1 MMKLEGALFP
11 WRFRV
16 VLGLLG
22 IMVAAISWRI
32 IDLQVIDR
40 AFLKGQ
46 GDARSMRHIP
56 IPAHR
61 GLITDRNGEPLAVS
75 TPVSTLW
82 ANPKELQ
89 LAKDRW
95 PELARALGQ
104 DPAQMSERFEANAS
118 KEFLYL
124 VRGLTP
130 EQGQAVMDLK
140 VPGVYSLEE
149 FRRFYPAGDVTAHM
163 VGFTDLDDHG
173 REGVELAYDEW
184 LAGVAGRRQVI
195 KDRRGRLIRDVQV
208 TKNAK
213 AGKTLALSIDL
224 RLQYLA
230 TRELRK
236 AITDNQAKAG
246 SLVIM
251 DVKTGEVLAMV
262 NMPTYNPNNR
272 RTMVPAAMR
281 NRAIIDVFEPG
292 STMKPLSMSAALE
305 TGRWKPTDKVE
316 VYPGSLQIG
325 RYTIKDVSK
334 TEGPVL
340 DLTGILINSS
350 NVGMSKVAFDV
361 GGENIYRVMSS
372 VGLGQYSGLGF
383 PGERVGNLPNHRE
396 WHKAETA
403 TLSYGYGLS
412 VTALQLVH
420 AYATLANHGKLV
432 PLSIL
437 KVDNEPEGAQVIPQ
451 NVASTIQGM
460 LQQVIEAPRG
470 VYRAQVPGYHVA
482 GKSGTARKATI
493 GSRGYTENAYR
504 SLFAGFGP
512 ISNPRYAVVV
522 VIDEPGAG
530 GYFGGLV
537 SAPVFSKVMSGTLR
551 LMNVPPD
558 NLPATPQ
565 QQANATP
572 VAVPLAAPVKG
583 RQG

>member
-1 MMKLEGALFP
+1 MMKLEGALYP

-16 VLGLLG
+16 VIGLLA
-22 IMVAAISWRI
+22 IMVGAICWRI
-32 IDLQVIDR
+32 IDLQVVDR
-40 AFLKGQ
+40 DFLKGQ
-46 GDARSMRHIP
+46 GDARSLRHIP

-75 TPVSTLW
+75 TPVTTLW
-82 ANPKELQ
+82 ANPKEMQ
-89 LAKDRW
+89 ASKDRW
-95 PELARALGQ
+95 PQLAAALGQ
-104 DPAQMSERFEANAS
+104 NPQQLVERLTAQAS
-118 KEFLYL
+118 KEFIYL

-130 EQGQAVMDLK
+130 EQGQHVLDLK
-140 VPGVYSLEE
+140 VPGVYGLEE

-184 LAGVAGRRQVI
+184 LAGVPGKRQVI
-195 KDRRGRLIRDVQV
+195 KDRRGRLIKDIQV

-230 TRELRK
+230 TRELRN
-236 AITDNQAKAG
+236 AIAEQDAKAG

-262 NMPTYNPNNR
+262 NQPTYNPNNR
-272 RTMVPAAMR
+272 RSMFPAAMR

-292 STMKPLSMSAALE
+292 STVKPISMSAALQS
-305 TGRWKPTDKVE
+305 GRWKPTDKVE

-325 RYTIKDVSK
+325 RYTIKDVSRS
-334 TEGPVL
+334 EGPIL

-350 NVGMSKVAFDV
+350 NVGMSKIAFDI
-361 GGENIYRVMSS
+361 GGEAIYRVMSQ
-372 VGLGQYSGLGF
+372 VGLGQYTGLGF

-396 WHKAETA
+396 WRKAETA
-403 TLSYGYGLS
+403 TLSYGYGVS

-420 AYATLANHGKLV
+420 AYAALANDGKMV

-437 KVDNEPEGAQVIPQ
+437 KVDKAPEAVQAIPKETAET
-451 NVASTIQGM
+451 VQGM

-470 VYRAQVPGYHVA
+470 VFRAQVPFYHVG
-482 GKSGTARKATI
+482 GKSGTARKATV
-493 GSRGYTENAYR
+493 GSKGYTENAYR

-512 ISNPRYAVVV
+512 MSDPRYAIVV
-522 VIDEPGAG
+522 VIDEPSKG

-558 NLPATPQ
+558 NLPPATDPQ
-565 QQANATP
+565 QVN
-572 VAVPLAAPVKG
+572 AVPAKG
-583 RQG
+583 GRG

>member
-1 MMKLEGALFP
+1 MMKLEGALYP

-16 VLGLLG
+16 VVGLLAL
-22 IMVAAISWRI
+22 MVGAICWRI
-32 IDLQVIDR
+32 IDLQVVDR
-40 AFLKGQ
+40 DFLKGQ
-46 GDARSMRHIP
+46 GDARSLRHIP

-75 TPVSTLW
+75 TPVTTLW
-82 ANPKELQ
+82 ANPKEMQ
-89 LAKDRW
+89 ASRDRW
-95 PELARALGQ
+95 PQLAAALGQ
-104 DPAQMSERFEANAS
+104 NPQQLTERLTQQAN
-118 KEFLYL
+118 KEFIYL

-130 EQGQAVMDLK
+130 EQGQHVLDLK
-140 VPGVYSLEE
+140 VPGVYGLEE

-184 LAGVAGRRQVI
+184 LAGVPGKRQVI
-195 KDRRGRLIRDVQV
+195 KDRRGRLIKDIQV

-230 TRELRK
+230 TRELRN
-236 AITDNQAKAG
+236 AIAEQDAKAG

-262 NMPTYNPNNR
+262 NQPTYNPNNR
-272 RTMVPAAMR
+272 RSMFPAAMR

-292 STMKPLSMSAALE
+292 STVKPISMSAALE
-305 TGRWKPTDKVE
+305 SGRWKPTDKVE

-325 RYTIKDVSK
+325 RYTIKDVSRS
-334 TEGPVL
+334 EGPIL

-350 NVGMSKVAFDV
+350 NVGMSKIAFDI
-361 GGENIYRVMSS
+361 GGEAIYRVMSQ
-372 VGLGQYSGLGF
+372 VGLGQYTGLGF

-396 WHKAETA
+396 WRKAETA
-403 TLSYGYGLS
+403 TLSYGYGVS

-420 AYATLANHGKLV
+420 AYAALANDGKMV

-437 KVDNEPEGAQVIPQ
+437 KVDKAPEAVQAIPKETAET
-451 NVASTIQGM
+451 VQGM

-470 VYRAQVPGYHVA
+470 VFRAQVPFYHVA
-482 GKSGTARKATI
+482 GKSGTARKATV
-493 GSRGYTENAYR
+493 GSKGYTENAYR

-512 ISNPRYAVVV
+512 MSDPRYAIVV
-522 VIDEPGAG
+522 VIDEPGKG

-558 NLPATPQ
+558 NLPPPAPASQ
-565 QQANATP
+565 SQVNAAAANG
-572 VAVPLAAPVKG
+572 G
-583 RQG
+583 RG

>member
-1 MMKLEGALFP
+1 MMKLEGALYP

-16 VLGLLG
+16 VIGLLAL
-22 IMVAAISWRI
+22 MVGAIAWRI
-32 IDLQVIDR
+32 IDLQVVDR
-40 AFLKGQ
+40 DFLKGQ
-46 GDARSMRHIP
+46 GDARSLRHIP

-61 GLITDRNGEPLAVS
+61 GLVTDRNGEPLAVS
-75 TPVSTLW
+75 TPVTTLW
-82 ANPKELQ
+82 ANPKEMQASKERWPQ
-89 LAKDRW
+89 LA
-95 PELARALGQ
+95 AALGQ
-104 DPAQMSERFEANAS
+104 NAQQLTERLTQQAS
-118 KEFLYL
+118 KEFIYL

-130 EQGQAVMDLK
+130 EQGQHVLDLK
-140 VPGVYSLEE
+140 VPGVYGLEE

-184 LAGVAGRRQVI
+184 LAGVPGKRQVI
-195 KDRRGRLIRDVQV
+195 KDRRGRLIKDIQV

-230 TRELRK
+230 TRELRN
-236 AITDNQAKAG
+236 AIAEQDAKAG

-262 NMPTYNPNNR
+262 NQPTYNPNNR
-272 RTMVPAAMR
+272 RSMFPAAMR

-292 STMKPLSMSAALE
+292 STVKPITMSAALQS
-305 TGRWKPTDKVE
+305 GRWKPTDKVE
-316 VYPGSLQIG
+316 VYPGTLQIG
-325 RYTIKDVSK
+325 RYTIRDVSRS
-334 TEGPVL
+334 EGPIL

-350 NVGMSKVAFDV
+350 NVGMSKIAFDI
-361 GGENIYRVMSS
+361 GGEAIYRVMSQ
-372 VGLGQYSGLGF
+372 VGLGQYTGLGF

-396 WHKAETA
+396 WRKAETA
-403 TLSYGYGLS
+403 TLSYGYGVS

-420 AYATLANHGKLV
+420 AYAALANDGKMV

-437 KVDNEPEGAQVIPQ
+437 KVDKTPEAVQAIPKETAETVQ
-451 NVASTIQGM
+451 SM

-470 VYRAQVPGYHVA
+470 VFRAQVPFYHVA
-482 GKSGTARKATI
+482 GKSGTARKATV
-493 GSRGYTENAYR
+493 GSKGYTENAYR

-512 ISNPRYAVVV
+512 MSDPRYAIVV
-522 VIDEPGAG
+522 VIDEPSKG

-558 NLPATPQ
+558 NLPPPTVQ
-565 QQANATP
+565 QQVN
-572 VAVPLAAPVKG
+572 AVPAKG
-583 RQG
+583 GRG

>member
-1 MMKLEGALFP
+1 MMKLEGALYP

-16 VLGLLG
+16 VIGLLAL
-22 IMVAAISWRI
+22 MVGAICWRI
-32 IDLQVIDR
+32 IDLQVVDR
-40 AFLKGQ
+40 DFLKGQ
-46 GDARSMRHIP
+46 GDARSLRHIP

-75 TPVSTLW
+75 TPVTTLW
-82 ANPKELQ
+82 ANPKEMQ
-89 LAKDRW
+89 AAKDRW
-95 PELARALGQ
+95 PQLAAALGQ
-104 DPAQMSERFEANAS
+104 NAQQLTERLTQQAN
-118 KEFLYL
+118 KEFIYL

-130 EQGQAVMDLK
+130 EQGQQVLDLK
-140 VPGVYSLEE
+140 VPGVYGLEE

-184 LAGVAGRRQVI
+184 LAGVPGKRQVI
-195 KDRRGRLIRDVQV
+195 KDRRGRLIKDIQV

-230 TRELRK
+230 TRELRN
-236 AITDNQAKAG
+236 AIAEQEAKAG

-262 NMPTYNPNNR
+262 NQPTYNPNNR
-272 RTMVPAAMR
+272 RSMFPAAMR

-292 STMKPLSMSAALE
+292 STVKPISMSAALQS
-305 TGRWKPTDKVE
+305 GRWKTTDKVE

-325 RYTIKDVSK
+325 RYTIKDVSRS
-334 TEGPVL
+334 EGPIL

-350 NVGMSKVAFDV
+350 NVGMSKIAFDI
-361 GGENIYRVMSS
+361 GGEAIYRVMSQ
-372 VGLGQYSGLGF
+372 VGLGQYTGLGF

-396 WHKAETA
+396 WRKAETA
-403 TLSYGYGLS
+403 TLSYGYGVS

-420 AYATLANHGKLV
+420 AYAALANDGKMV

-437 KVDNEPEGAQVIPQ
+437 KVDKAPEAVQAIPKETAET
-451 NVASTIQGM
+451 VQGM

-470 VYRAQVPGYHVA
+470 VFRAQVPFYHVG
-482 GKSGTARKATI
+482 GKSGTARKATV
-493 GSRGYTENAYR
+493 GSKGYTENAYR

-512 ISNPRYAVVV
+512 MSDPRYAIVV
-522 VIDEPGAG
+522 VIDEPSKG

-558 NLPATPQ
+558 NLPPPPTAQPQ
-565 QQANATP
+565 VT
-572 VAVPLAAPVKG
+572 AAAAKG
-583 RQG
+583 GRG

>member
-1 MMKLEGALFP
+1 MMKLEGALYP

-16 VLGLLG
+16 VVGLLAL
-22 IMVAAISWRI
+22 MVGAICWRI
-32 IDLQVIDR
+32 IDLQVVDR
-40 AFLKGQ
+40 DFLKGQ
-46 GDARSMRHIP
+46 GDARSLRHIP

-75 TPVSTLW
+75 TPVTTLW
-82 ANPKELQ
+82 ANPKEMQ
-89 LAKDRW
+89 ASRDRW
-95 PELARALGQ
+95 PQLATALGQ
-104 DPAQMSERFEANAS
+104 NPQQLTERLTQQAN
-118 KEFLYL
+118 KEFIYL

-130 EQGQAVMDLK
+130 EQGQHVLDLK
-140 VPGVYSLEE
+140 VPGVYGLEE

-184 LAGVAGRRQVI
+184 LAGVPGKRQVI
-195 KDRRGRLIRDVQV
+195 KDRRGRLIKDIQV

-230 TRELRK
+230 TRELRN
-236 AITDNQAKAG
+236 AIAEQDAKAG

-262 NMPTYNPNNR
+262 NQPTYNPNNR
-272 RTMVPAAMR
+272 RSMFPAAMR

-292 STMKPLSMSAALE
+292 STVKPISMSAALE
-305 TGRWKPTDKVE
+305 SGRWKPTDKVE

-325 RYTIKDVSK
+325 RYTIKDVSRS
-334 TEGPVL
+334 EGPIL

-350 NVGMSKVAFDV
+350 NVGMSKIAFDI
-361 GGENIYRVMSS
+361 GGEAIYRVMSQ
-372 VGLGQYSGLGF
+372 VGLGQYTGLGF

-396 WHKAETA
+396 WRKAETA
-403 TLSYGYGLS
+403 TLSYGYGVS

-420 AYATLANHGKLV
+420 AYAALANDGKMV

-437 KVDNEPEGAQVIPQ
+437 KVDKAPDAVQAIPKETAET
-451 NVASTIQGM
+451 VQGM

-470 VYRAQVPGYHVA
+470 VFRAQVPFYHVA
-482 GKSGTARKATI
+482 GKSGTARKATV
-493 GSRGYTENAYR
+493 GSKGYTENAYR

-512 ISNPRYAVVV
+512 MSDPRYAIVV
-522 VIDEPGAG
+522 VIDEPGKG

-558 NLPATPQ
+558 NLPPPAP
-565 QQANATP
+565 
-572 VAVPLAAPVKG
+572 AAPASQSQVNAAAANGG
-583 RQG
+583 RG

>member
-1 MMKLEGALFP
+1 MMKLEGALYP

-16 VLGLLG
+16 VVGLLAL
-22 IMVAAISWRI
+22 MVGAISWRI
-32 IDLQVIDR
+32 IDLQVVDR
-40 AFLKGQ
+40 DFLKGQ
-46 GDARSMRHIP
+46 GDARSLRHIP

-75 TPVSTLW
+75 TPVTTLW
-82 ANPKELQ
+82 ANPKEMQ
-89 LAKDRW
+89 ASKDRW
-95 PELARALGQ
+95 PQLAAVLGQ
-104 DPAQMSERFEANAS
+104 NPQQLIERLTQQAN
-118 KEFLYL
+118 KEFIYL

-130 EQGQAVMDLK
+130 EQGQQVLDLK
-140 VPGVYSLEE
+140 VPGVYGLEE

-184 LAGVAGRRQVI
+184 LAGVPGKRQVI
-195 KDRRGRLIRDVQV
+195 KDRRGRLIKDIQV

-230 TRELRK
+230 TRELRN
-236 AITDNQAKAG
+236 AIAEQDAKAG
-246 SLVIM
+246 SLAIM

-262 NMPTYNPNNR
+262 NQPTYNPNNR
-272 RTMVPAAMR
+272 RSMFPAAMR

-292 STMKPLSMSAALE
+292 STVKPISMSAALQS
-305 TGRWKPTDKVE
+305 GRWKPTDKVE

-325 RYTIKDVSK
+325 RYTIKDVSRS
-334 TEGPVL
+334 EGPIL

-350 NVGMSKVAFDV
+350 NVGMSKIAFDI
-361 GGENIYRVMSS
+361 GGEAIYRVMSQ
-372 VGLGQYSGLGF
+372 VGLGQYTGLGF

-396 WHKAETA
+396 WRKAETA
-403 TLSYGYGLS
+403 TLSYGYGVS

-420 AYATLANHGKLV
+420 AYAALANDGKMV

-437 KVDNEPEGAQVIPQ
+437 KVDKAPDAVQAIPQ
-451 NVASTIQGM
+451 ETAKTVQGM

-470 VYRAQVPGYHVA
+470 VFRAQVPFYHVA
-482 GKSGTARKATI
+482 GKSGTARKATV
-493 GSRGYTENAYR
+493 GSKGYTENAYR

-512 ISNPRYAVVV
+512 MSDPRYAIVV
-522 VIDEPGAG
+522 VIDEPGKG

-558 NLPATPQ
+558 NLPPANA
-565 QQANATP
+565 QQAS
-572 VAVPLAAPVKG
+572 AVPAKG
-583 RQG
+583 GRG

>member
-1 MMKLEGALFP
+1 MKLEGALYP

-16 VLGLLG
+16 VIGLLAL
-22 IMVAAISWRI
+22 MVGAICWRI
-32 IDLQVIDR
+32 IDLQVVDR
-40 AFLKGQ
+40 DFLKGQ
-46 GDARSMRHIP
+46 GDARSLRHIP

-75 TPVSTLW
+75 TPVTTLW
-82 ANPKELQ
+82 ANPKEMQ
-89 LAKDRW
+89 ASKDRW
-95 PELARALGQ
+95 PQLAAALGQ
-104 DPAQMSERFEANAS
+104 NPQQLTERLTQQAS
-118 KEFLYL
+118 KEFIYL

-130 EQGQAVMDLK
+130 EQGQHVLDLK
-140 VPGVYSLEE
+140 VPGVYGLEE

-184 LAGVAGRRQVI
+184 LAGVPGKRQVI
-195 KDRRGRLIRDVQV
+195 KDRRGRLIKDIQV

-230 TRELRK
+230 TRELRN
-236 AITDNQAKAG
+236 AIAEQDAKAG

-262 NMPTYNPNNR
+262 NQPTYNPNNR
-272 RTMVPAAMR
+272 RSMFPAAMR

-292 STMKPLSMSAALE
+292 STVKPISMSAALE
-305 TGRWKPTDKVE
+305 SGRWKPTDKVE

-325 RYTIKDVSK
+325 RYTIKDVSRS
-334 TEGPVL
+334 EGPIL

-350 NVGMSKVAFDV
+350 NVGMSKIAFDI
-361 GGENIYRVMSS
+361 GGEAIYRVMSQ
-372 VGLGQYSGLGF
+372 VGLGQYTGLGF

-396 WHKAETA
+396 WRKAETA
-403 TLSYGYGLS
+403 TLSYGYGVS

-420 AYATLANHGKLV
+420 AYAALANDGKMV

-437 KVDNEPEGAQVIPQ
+437 KVDKAPEAVQAIPKETAET
-451 NVASTIQGM
+451 VQGM

-470 VYRAQVPGYHVA
+470 VFRAQVPFYHVA
-482 GKSGTARKATI
+482 GKSGTARKATV
-493 GSRGYTENAYR
+493 GSKGYTENAYR

-512 ISNPRYAVVV
+512 MSDPRYAIVV
-522 VIDEPGAG
+522 VIDEPGKG

-558 NLPATPQ
+558 NLPP
-565 QQANATP
+565 P
-572 VAVPLAAPVKG
+572 AAPVEQSQVNAAATAKG
-583 RQG
+583 GRG